1 LHDERRRTDGED
13 LGLLDADLGTGVGDV
28 DTELRRR
35 G

>member
-1 LHDERRRTDGED
+1 LHDEREKNGDKS
-13 LGLLDADLGTGVGDV
+13 LGLLDANLGTGVGDV